1 MRKGNDAA
9 CVVYGLCCN
18 FLGCLKNTDLENAD
32 LENTD
37 LENTVLKNAALGETN
52 LETTIF

>member
-1 MRKGNDAA
+1 MRKSNDAA

-37 LENTVLKNAALGETN
+37 LKNAALGETD
-52 LETTIF
+52 LENTIF